1 MRRGKGKVM
10 VIINDHSYSH
20 RVFGEFYCICY
31 STAIGRQ
38 RKAQAGGELI
48 VMNCKSDALEGR
60 FEACCEATQS
70 GLSSQRQCSA
80 QV

>member
-1 MRRGKGKVM
+1 M
-10 VIINDHSYSH
+10 VLINDHSYSH
-20 RVFGEFYCICY
+20 KVFGEFYCICY

-60 FEACCEATQS
+60 LKRAVKQRNPGFLAS
-70 GLSSQRQCSA
+70 GNALRRFSSS
-80 QV
+80 